1 MATSVASELEDE
13 GHGESHPL
21 AFSCMHRPQI
31 LLVKLTDRLKECHGL
46 KVFKLE
52 SSSGGQLLKFK
63 SEWQVLQFLNIKYPL
78 IFFFLNVDIKPPYL
92 LANNSGGQK
101 RINNKQ

>member
-1 MATSVASELEDE
+1 
-13 GHGESHPL
+13 
-21 AFSCMHRPQI
+21 MHRRQI
-31 LLVKLTDRLKECHGL
+31 LLEKLTDGLKECHGL

-63 SEWQVLQFLNIKYPL
+63 SEWQVLQFLKYKISPN